1 MKRRTFLSGLA
12 ATTAAPAL
20 PGGMLAR
27 AAAPAAALAEGNMYQ
42 VAVQWV
48 GLWGHNSAAML
59 KYRFGLDEAAAQ
71 NLFQSLID
79 GRVIGAPDA
88 MGMSK
93 VLISTQRN
101 PFLAHKMA
109 DVMEK
114 SRAAAGAE
122 SFDATKHKPSRFRRE
137 REVVADEEFGPQDIR
152 LARGAD
158 VEALAM
164 IWAEGFEGGQPE
176 VLISQKQAKLRK
188 RLDQVVAAGPV
199 GAPTGYA
206 LIGTQGIEEVFV
218 ARAHRNKGLGSKLLR
233 EAEGALG
240 DVSEVVCEAREG
252 FGFLAANGYGEVFGP
267 VRARMPD
274 RVHFVKVL

>member
-1 MKRRTFLSGLA
+1 
-12 ATTAAPAL
+12 
-20 PGGMLAR
+20 
-27 AAAPAAALAEGNMYQ
+27 MYQ

-71 NLFQSLID
+71 NLFQTLIE
-79 GRVIGAPDA
+79 RQVIGAPDA

-122 SFDATKHKPSRFRRE
+122 SFDATKHKPSRFRQRE
-137 REVVADEEFGPQDIR
+137 REVKLEEEFGPQDIR

-158 VEALAM
+158 VAALAR
-164 IWAEGFEGGQPE
+164 IWAEGAEGGQPE

-206 LIGTQGIEEVFV
+206 LIGGDGIEEVYV

-240 DVSEVVCEAREG
+240 DVSEVVCEAGDG

-267 VRARMPD
+267 VRARVPD
-274 RVHFVKVL
+274 QVHFVKVL